1 MATLTQDE
9 SSDGKGGDEG
19 LEDFGVLKG
28 ILLEN
33 IIVSETGALTT
44 R

>member
-9 SSDGKGGDEG
+9 SSDGKGGDEELG
-19 LEDFGVLKG
+19 DFGVLKG

-33 IIVSETGALTT
+33 IIV